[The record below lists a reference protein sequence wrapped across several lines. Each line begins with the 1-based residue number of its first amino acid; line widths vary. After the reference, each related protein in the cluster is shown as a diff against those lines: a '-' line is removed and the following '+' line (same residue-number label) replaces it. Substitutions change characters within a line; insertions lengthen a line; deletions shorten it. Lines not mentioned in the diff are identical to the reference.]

1 MNGSQMVVCDAPNST
16 FSRRIAMRRT
26 MRGTLLAVVAAL
38 AIASPALTHAQGS
51 TPTESAPEPAP
62 VKLVTAGSG
71 IMAGGY
77 ITSGFSLGHWADI
90 AGFPLGIDA
99 TNVIHRNPKR
109 PWSVRNNLG
118 LMYNF
123 SRTVDVPRSN
133 IGPSDL
139 LQVTTK
145 NTSLQFGVGPEFS
158 KPTGEM
164 RPFVYATAGFDT
176 YWTSSDLSGTVGG
189 LPYSAKHGDSRI
201 SFAWSAGAGIRR
213 WLVAG
218 EAVELSAE
226 YRSGSDHRYLEPDQI
241 TTSGTT
247 VNAMR
252 DSHSHDQILI
262 RLGTVIGH

>member
-1 MNGSQMVVCDAPNST
+1 MHSKVGRFWMV
-16 FSRRIAMRRT
+16 
-26 MRGTLLAVVAAL
+26 AL
-38 AIASPALTHAQGS
+38 ATLAITTPALTHAQGTSSS
-51 TPTESAPEPAP
+51 TSSAESAP
-62 VKLVTAGSG
+62 VKLVVAGSG

-77 ITSGFSLGHWADI
+77 VTSGFALGHWADI

-99 TNVIHRNPKR
+99 TNVVHRNPKR
-109 PWSVRNNLG
+109 PWSIRNNLG

-133 IGPSDL
+133 IGPTDL

-176 YWTSSDLSGTVGG
+176 YWTGSDLSGTVGG

-201 SFAWSAGAGIRR
+201 SFAWSAGAGIRH

-226 YRSGSDHRYLEPDQI
+226 YRSGLDHHYLEPDQI
-241 TTSGTT
+241 TASGTT
-247 VNAMR
+247 VNAAR

>member
-1 MNGSQMVVCDAPNST
+1 MR
-16 FSRRIAMRRT
+16 FEMRRT
-26 MRGTLLAVVAAL
+26 LLAAVAAL
-38 AIASPALTHAQGS
+38 ALATPALTHAQGS
-51 TPTESAPEPAP
+51 TSTASAAEPAP
-62 VKLVTAGSG
+62 VKLVSAGSG

-77 ITSGFSLGHWADI
+77 VTSGFALGHWADI

-109 PWSVRNNLG
+109 PWSIRNNLG

-164 RPFVYATAGFDT
+164 RPFLYATAGFDT

-189 LPYSAKHGDSRI
+189 LPYSARHGDSRM
-201 SFAWSAGAGIRR
+201 SFAWSAGGGIRR
-213 WLVAG
+213 WLVAC

-226 YRSGSDHRYLEPDQI
+226 YRSGLDHHYLEPDQI

-247 VNAMR
+247 VNAAR

-262 RLGTVIGH
+262 RLGTVVGH